1 MIHLLKVTGKLFDL
15 LKKPKSYLSRL
26 EDIARHVTY
35 INALFTTSLV
45 LPKAT
50 EQLLSYK
57 LLSRTTK
64 V

>member
-1 MIHLLKVTGKLFDL
+1 MGNLFDL
-15 LKKPKSYLSRL
+15 LKPKSYLSRL
-26 EDIARHVTY
+26 EEIARHATY
-35 INALFTTSLV
+35 VNALFTTSPV